1 MTQVYAFKV
10 YTRFQVC
17 TQEKL
22 RMFFQ
27 LPLCTWISLHIFEQR
42 VGFEQ
47 QVSIKAK
54 LNETVHVYMLKINLY
69 SSAPVDFLKGS
80 IMAG

>member
-10 YTRFQVC
+10 FTSLGLQVC

-22 RMFFQ
+22 GMLFQ
-27 LPLCTWISLHIFEQR
+27 LHLCTNWIISHIFEQR

-47 QVSIKAK
+47 QILIKAK
-54 LNETVHVYMLKINLY
+54 LVE
-69 SSAPVDFLKGS
+69 
-80 IMAG
+80 